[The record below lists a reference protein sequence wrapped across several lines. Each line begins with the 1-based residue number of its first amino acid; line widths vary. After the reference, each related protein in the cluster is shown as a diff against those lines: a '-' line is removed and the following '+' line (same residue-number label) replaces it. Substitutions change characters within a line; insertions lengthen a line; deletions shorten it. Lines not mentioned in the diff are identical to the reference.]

1 MRWHW
6 RERIQFDTVLE
17 IKITE
22 LGEEFYMEAEGEEDK
37 ENNIQ
42 VSDLYTAYV
51 GAPCTKKHWE
61 GMS

>member
-22 LGEEFYMEAEGEEDK
+22 LGEEFYMEAEEDK

-42 VSDLYTAYV
+42 VSDLYTAYM
-51 GAPCTKKHWE
+51 GAPCTKKH
-61 GMS
+61 